1 MPPYGWLLERRTDPD
16 DVQKSVLALKR
27 VGVPYSDADVG
38 GVAASLQTQGSAIV
52 ARLREASIQAEP
64 DLEIIAM
71 IAYLQ
76 RLGQDG
82 RRAIEAG
89 LTAPSGGQ

>member
-1 MPPYGWLLERRTDPD
+1 MPTYAWLLERRIDAD
-16 DVQKSVLALKR
+16 DVQKSVRALKK
-27 VGVPYSDADVG
+27 VGVPYSDADVD

-52 ARLREASIQAEP
+52 ARLQEARIQAEP
-64 DLEIIAM
+64 NLEIIAM

-82 RRAIEAG
+82 QRAIDAG